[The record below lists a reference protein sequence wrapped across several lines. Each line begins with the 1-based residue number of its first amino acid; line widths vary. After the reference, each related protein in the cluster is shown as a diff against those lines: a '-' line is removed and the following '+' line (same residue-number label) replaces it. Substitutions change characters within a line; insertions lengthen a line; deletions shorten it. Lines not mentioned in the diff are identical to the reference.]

1 VLAILPLDRVKR
13 SNTFRETIMKRKSI
27 GLIALV
33 RMCSNV
39 FVAFV
44 LFAAPVSVAL
54 GDAGGH
60 DRPYLGTCDT
70 VIPPPPASFPAVVE
84 IGLSCHLR
92 HLGLTT
98 GTIVQ
103 TLNAAGPPS
112 NGVLPL
118 TITDGHI
125 AYIAANGDELHATFE
140 GDASINFATGTIDFA
155 GIETFS
161 GGTGRFS
168 DASGTSNLEGSASAA
183 SLTGF
188 YVSAGTLSY

>member
-1 VLAILPLDRVKR
+1 MKRRSERMIVLLRNCSKVLAL
-13 SNTFRETIMKRKSI
+13 
-27 GLIALV
+27 
-33 RMCSNV
+33 
-39 FVAFV
+39 FV
-44 LFAAPVSVAL
+44 LFAAPVTVAL
-54 GDAGGH
+54 GEAGAH

-70 VIPPPPASFPAVVE
+70 VIPPPPASFPAIVE

-98 GTIVQ
+98 GTVVQ

-125 AYIAANGDELHATFE
+125 TYIAANGDELHATFE
-140 GDASINFATGTIDFA
+140 GDASIDFATGTIEFT
-155 GIETFS
+155 GIETLG

-168 DASGTSNLEGSASAA
+168 DASGTSNLEGSASAV

-188 YVSAGTLSY
+188 YVTAGALSY